1 MAEDSTAGEVTRAR
15 RVALAFQSV
24 FGAASARRSADQR
37 LVLEH
42 LRRCCGRDLPIFVA
56 DKEGRFD
63 PLRAAHI
70 DGAQTQYLIIK
81 RQLEIAA
88 RLERPEPKKPTVKKP

>member
-1 MAEDSTAGEVTRAR
+1 MVI
-15 RVALAFQSV
+15 
-24 FGAASARRSADQR
+24 
-37 LVLEH
+37 EH
-42 LRRCCGRDLPIFVA
+42 LRRCCGRDMPVFVA

-81 RQLEIAA
+81 RQLAIAA
-88 RLERPEPKKPTVKKP
+88 SVEQPTKKPTVKRG